1 MTDLTQNESQI
12 PRTAPG
18 VRHFGRFN
26 WLGLYTLYQKEVQR
40 FLKIF
45 GQTIAAPAVNSLLFL
60 VIFTMAIGKYRPDI
74 GGVPFAQ
81 FMAPGL
87 IMMTILQN
95 SFANTSSSL
104 LGSKIQ
110 GNMVD
115 FLMPP
120 LSPGE
125 LGTAFALGGITRGVI
140 VAFFTTLAVL
150 PIVSLPIA
158 HIWAILFYAIGAACM
173 LSLIGIAAGIWAE
186 KWDHMSTV
194 VSFIIT
200 PLSFLSGTF
209 YSVSRLPDPWFQI
222 SQFNPFFYMI
232 DGFRYGFTGVA
243 ESNLVTGAMI
253 IISFNLALWFGVLA
267 LLRSGY
273 KLKA

>member
-1 MTDLTQNESQI
+1 MTDLTQSESQI
-12 PRTAPG
+12 PRSAPG
-18 VRHFGRFN
+18 VRHFGQFN

-60 VIFTMAIGKYRPDI
+60 VIFTMAIGKYRPDV

-158 HIWAILFYAIGAACM
+158 HIWAIFFYAVGAACM

-232 DGFRYGFTGVA
+232 DGFRYGFTGMA
-243 ESNLVTGAMI
+243 ESNLATGAMI
-253 IISFNLALWFGVLA
+253 IVGFNLALWFGVLA
-267 LLRSGY
+267 MLRSGY